1 MEWEGD
7 QVRRQEHVPYSA
19 MPIEENRGLT
29 QSLIHLDDLQLRFKK
44 TNEFLH
50 ILLATQIKRAHDSV
64 QHITDVLLR
73 LDYNHFYKNS
83 LA

>member
-1 MEWEGD
+1 MFARFTNASVIARRLPLKSEREWAAERQRVEWEGD

-44 TNEFLH
+44 TNEF
-50 ILLATQIKRAHDSV
+50 
-64 QHITDVLLR
+64 
-73 LDYNHFYKNS
+73 
-83 LA
+83 